1 MTDLFEDMF
10 DTAGALNSV
19 DTLTGKNLSDLV
31 RALNRVEQQIEDAEQ
46 HVKVLKAE
54 KQKLSVEL
62 IPSVMDEMGIERLDV
77 DGVTVSRKMMVHASI
92 PVARR
97 EEVYAWLRDNNLDD
111 IIKNDVVVSFGKG
124 EDNRAGHAV
133 GLLRGAGFR
142 PRDQDPHSPRY
153 AQGLCQRACRKR

>member
-1 MTDLFEDMF
+1 MDDLFEDMF

-62 IPSVMDEMGIERLDV
+62 IPSPHGR
-77 DGVTVSRKMMVHASI
+77 DGYRASG
-92 PVARR
+92 R
-97 EEVYAWLRDNNLDD
+97 
-111 IIKNDVVVSFGKG
+111 
-124 EDNRAGHAV
+124 
-133 GLLRGAGFR
+133 
-142 PRDQDPHSPRY
+142 
-153 AQGLCQRACRKR
+153 

>member
-10 DTAGALNSV
+10 DAAGALNSV

-62 IPSVMDEMGIERLDV
+62 IPSRHGR
-77 DGVTVSRKMMVHASI
+77 DGYRASG
-92 PVARR
+92 R
-97 EEVYAWLRDNNLDD
+97 
-111 IIKNDVVVSFGKG
+111 
-124 EDNRAGHAV
+124 
-133 GLLRGAGFR
+133 
-142 PRDQDPHSPRY
+142 
-153 AQGLCQRACRKR
+153 